1 MLYRRNFENIGQAH
15 LFTDGLGPSSDH
27 ETPFIAFQ
35 DAGTSHDKERM
46 AGTDFVITNRYGL
59 MLLSFLGSS
68 CRFFLTFLFFF
79 QFKDLVGPIQIFLRI
94 NANAFEIRRE
104 NLDLGSRFQGT

>member
-1 MLYRRNFENIGQAH
+1 
-15 LFTDGLGPSSDH
+15 
-27 ETPFIAFQ
+27 
-35 DAGTSHDKERM
+35 
-46 AGTDFVITNRYGL
+46 

-104 NLDLGSRFQGT
+104 NLDLGSRFQGTQLFQTFNLFKRRGKQCRKLQ